1 MIGQLT
7 YSQSLEPLN
16 SKFTGI
22 KMQYSERNFKYSK
35 SIFDYNCSI
44 ACILSWLSLTP
55 SLLSATLPANVGST
69 LLESCPTIREQI
81 AQSVR

>member
-22 KMQYSERNFKYSK
+22 KMQYSERNF
-35 SIFDYNCSI
+35 
-44 ACILSWLSLTP
+44 
-55 SLLSATLPANVGST
+55 
-69 LLESCPTIREQI
+69 E
-81 AQSVR
+81 